1 MQIEKEIKDQVK
13 EQKLLHL
20 KIQYATLEMDKVA
33 LESVG
38 DTDGA
43 KQIEERMNQIQKAYE
58 AIDAL

>member
-13 EQKLLHL
+13 DQKLLQL

-43 KQIEERMNQIQKAYE
+43 KQIEERMNNIRKAYE